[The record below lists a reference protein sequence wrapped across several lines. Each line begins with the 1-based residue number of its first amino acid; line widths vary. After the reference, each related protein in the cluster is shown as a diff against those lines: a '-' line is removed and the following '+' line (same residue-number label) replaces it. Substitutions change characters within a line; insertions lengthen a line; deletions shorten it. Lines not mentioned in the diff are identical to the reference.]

1 MLFCL
6 KSVHKGGRQRNIAY
20 LIEGLG
26 WSNESQFH
34 NNSPQKKKDYWSLKF
49 HCKTSWT
56 QLQLAQKSDF
66 SETGKTSRYKQFTLS
81 VFWLLFFRE
90 LQKSK
95 IAQKEEVV
103 EESLGDK
110 KELEEHDKAA

>member
-1 MLFCL
+1 MGPSITINHHR
-6 KSVHKGGRQRNIAY
+6 KR
-20 LIEGLG
+20 
-26 WSNESQFH
+26 
-34 NNSPQKKKDYWSLKF
+34 
-49 HCKTSWT
+49 KTIGHLNFIVKISWT
-56 QLQLAQKSDF
+56 QLQLAQKTDF
-66 SETGKTSRYKQFTLS
+66 SETGKTSHYKQFTLS

>member
-1 MLFCL
+1 M
-6 KSVHKGGRQRNIAY
+6 
-20 LIEGLG
+20 
-26 WSNESQFH
+26 
-34 NNSPQKKKDYWSLKF
+34 SPSFTIIHHRKR
-49 HCKTSWT
+49 KTIGHLNFIGWT
-56 QLQLAQKSDF
+56 QLQLAQKTDF
-66 SETGKTSRYKQFTLS
+66 SETGKTSHYKQFTLS

>member
-1 MLFCL
+1 MGPSFTIIHHRKRKTIVHINFII
-6 KSVHKGGRQRNIAY
+6 KSVGHNFNLHK
-20 LIEGLG
+20 
-26 WSNESQFH
+26 
-34 NNSPQKKKDYWSLKF
+34 
-49 HCKTSWT
+49 KT
-56 QLQLAQKSDF
+56 DF